1 MSEVHVSR
9 VELRGMV
16 TLKADLT
23 DPMLRAAVPDVTGCA
38 MPETRCITRNAA
50 CAVAW
55 MAPDELLVM
64 LPHAE
69 VIACV
74 ERLEAALGEVHHL
87 VVDVSDARAVFRLEG
102 QGVREVLAKGA
113 PVDLAP
119 AAFPL
124 DSIRRTRLGQVAAA
138 LWMCDAQTAEL
149 VCFRSVAEYVEAFLQ
164 TAAQKDS
171 LPEYF

>member
-1 MSEVHVSR
+1 
-9 VELRGMV
+9 MV

-23 DPMLRAAVPDVTGCA
+23 DPMLRAAVPEVTGCT
-38 MPETRCITRNAA
+38 MPEIRGITRNGAR
-50 CAVAW
+50 AVAW
-55 MAPDELLVM
+55 MASDELLVM

-69 VIACV
+69 VTACV
-74 ERLEAALGEVHHL
+74 ERLEAALAEAHHL

-119 AAFPL
+119 VAFPPG
-124 DSIRRTRLGQVAAA
+124 SIRRTRLGQVAAA

-171 LPEYF
+171 LPQYF

>member
-1 MSEVHVSR
+1 MSEVRVSR
-9 VELRGMV
+9 ATLRGMI

-23 DPMLRAAVPDVTGCA
+23 DPVLRAAVPEVTGCA
-38 MPETRCITRNAA
+38 MPEIRGLTQSAA
-50 CAVAW
+50 RAVAW

-64 LPHAE
+64 LPHAD
-69 VIACV
+69 VAACV
-74 ERLEAALGEVHHL
+74 ERLETALAKLHHL

-119 AAFPL
+119 AAFAPG
-124 DSIRRTRLGQVAAA
+124 SIRRTRLGQVAAA

-171 LPEYF
+171 LPDHF